1 MKPDQLKQ
9 WRQRLS
15 LGEVGMA
22 AYLGVPRQTYIKW
35 ENGQRNPDSSTRR
48 LFEVLQ
54 MIEELRDS
62 TCAQVHEGML
72 RSARGAQ
79 SVADAPKRKGRP
91 PKAPVTPPA
100 PVEQSDIPS
109 WLMNSNSH
117 P

>member
-1 MKPDQLKQ
+1 MKPDELKQ

-35 ENGQRNPDSSTRR
+35 ENGQRSPDSSTRR

-54 MIEELRDS
+54 DVQRHSVSLHLTYMSDAQDS
-62 TCAQVHEGML
+62 QNT
-72 RSARGAQ
+72 
-79 SVADAPKRKGRP
+79 ADAPKRKGRP

>member
-1 MKPDQLKQ
+1 MKPDELKQ

-48 LFEVLQ
+48 LFEVLRRLE
-54 MIEELRDS
+54 IEGLCHELHAELLDTAKGRD
-62 TCAQVHEGML
+62 AEL
-72 RSARGAQ
+72 
-79 SVADAPKRKGRP
+79 PKRKGRP
-91 PKAPVTPPA
+91 PKAPVTPPT